1 MLIYEKCVEVFIM
14 KKLLSIVLA
23 AIMTV
28 SVFALSVVPA
38 FAADVHSPTAST
50 AANKGPVTQVNGVN
64 NTTDITFTP
73 DSNDK
78 NKITFTYT
86 GEGTL
91 TGWEHNMDALGFVEG
106 TDYTAVNNNDGSL
119 TIDFITDE
127 AYDAFDTGKVIVNAI
142 VDFGAATTA
151 APSKKND
158 SSKSPETGLSSAV
171 VAGSV
176 AVACAGVAVLAAT
189 KKRDAE

>member
-1 MLIYEKCVEVFIM
+1 MLFYEKCVEVFIM

-50 AANKGPVTQVNGVN
+50 ATNKGPVTEVNGVN

-78 NKITFTYT
+78 NKITFVYT

-91 TGWEHNMDALGFVEG
+91 KGWEHNMNALGFVDG
-106 TDYTAVNNNDGSL
+106 TDYTTANNSDGSF
-119 TIDFITDE
+119 TITFITDD
-127 AYDAFDTGKVIVNAI
+127 AYAAYENGKVVVNAL
-142 VDFGAATTA
+142 VDFGTATT

-158 SSKSPETGLSSAV
+158 SSKSPATGLSSAV